1 MSKKRETQH
10 KIVENYKLYEEIGAG
25 QYGKV
30 FRAIDTKTGE
40 TVAVKVI
47 PLEKFAHVPKLEEFT
62 ANEIKTLGR
71 INNPNVIKFIEMLK
85 TTNNMYLVYEFC
97 EGGTLERL
105 LQQKHHFT
113 ELEAMKWFGQIMNA
127 FKALYKENILH
138 RDLKPSNILLHKD
151 ILKIADFGFCKRLMS
166 PYELTLTMVGSPI
179 YMAPEILKGQPY
191 TIKADV
197 WSLGVVLYELLFG
210 ICPYEDQTLAGLI
223 GQIDNNPVIL
233 RKEIN
238 NISLNTENLV
248 KKMLIK
254 DSKARMEWIEL
265 LEWPLKIEELEAS
278 ALKPSATGMRLDLD
292 TVNKFNDAGNQ
303 RKEEEKKI
311 FGTLLRERSKV
322 LFLVENLVSTLEYN
336 LNSKAP
342 LLALMLIKKI
352 NLLVEALKKEISIE
366 NSNSKY
372 ANLPSWNSFR
382 SAEAYVT
389 FSTRLNGEYDEI
401 IKTLGMFKGDVQN
414 MITANPLDPELNDQT
429 FKIEMM
435 DTFVN
440 YSYFHKLLIHYAEDL
455 NETIQSKLK
464 LKQDD
469 LAQKYMIHGL
479 NLLECETIDEFFEAH
494 IEQGSITATLQE
506 QSYFRAL
513 SASNKEKL
521 QEILATKLN
530 TVKLTKY

>member
-85 TTNNMYLVYEFC
+85 TTNNMYLVYEYC
-97 EGGTLERL
+97 EGGTLERQ

-113 ELEAMKWFGQIMNA
+113 EVEGLKYFRQIMNA

-138 RDLKPSNILLHKD
+138 RDLKPSNILLHKE

-179 YMAPEILKGQPY
+179 YMAPEILKGQAY
-191 TIKADV
+191 TIKADI

-223 GQIDNNPVIL
+223 SQIDNNPIVL

-238 NISLNTENLV
+238 QISQNTELLL
-248 KKMLIK
+248 KRMLIK
-254 DSKARMEWIEL
+254 DTKARMEWTDL
-265 LEWPLKIEELEAS
+265 LEYPLKIEELENAT
-278 ALKPSATGMRLDLD
+278 KPPPMRLDLE
-292 TVNKFNDAGNQ
+292 TVNKFNDVGNTK
-303 RKEEEKKI
+303 KEDEKKL
-311 FGTLLRERSKV
+311 FGILMRERNKI
-322 LFLVENLVSTLEYN
+322 LFLVENMVSTLEYN
-336 LNSKAP
+336 LNTKAP
-342 LLALMLIKKI
+342 LVALMLIKKV
-352 NLLVEALKKEISIE
+352 NLFVEGLKKDIAIE
-366 NSNSKY
+366 NTSSKY
-372 ANLPSWNSFR
+372 SNLAQWNNFR
-382 SAEAYVT
+382 LSENYLA
-389 FSTRLNGEYDEI
+389 FSSKLNQEFDET
-401 IKTLGMFKGDVQN
+401 IKTLGLFKGDIQN
-414 MITANPLDPELNDQT
+414 MILSNPMDSDLNDQS
-429 FKIEMM
+429 FKLEMM

-440 YSYFHKLLIHYAEDL
+440 YSYFHKLIVQYLEDL

-479 NLLECETIDEFFEAH
+479 NLLECENIDEFFEAN
-494 IEQGSITATLQE
+494 IDYGIASLYDQV
-506 QSYFRAL
+506 YFKVL
-513 SASNKEKL
+513 FASGKEKL
-521 QEILATKLN
+521 QDMLTSRLN
-530 TVKLTKY
+530 TVRMVKY